1 MGNLEGSNEPI
12 PTTER
17 AHMRNDTSAS
27 TPDAMTQPLSLPRS
41 ERGLRGSVNRIL
53 DGFAPRVENRAML
66 VKMGRGRP
74 SLVGDHRRGNHIT
87 QAFHLG

>member
-1 MGNLEGSNEPI
+1 MHSDHSNS
-12 PTTER
+12 
-17 AHMRNDTSAS
+17 N
-27 TPDAMTQPLSLPRS
+27 PDALTQPLSVPRR
-41 ERGLRGSVNRIL
+41 EHGLRGTVNRVL

>member
-1 MGNLEGSNEPI
+1 
-12 PTTER
+12 
-17 AHMRNDTSAS
+17 MRNDHRNDPTAL
-27 TPDAMTQPLSLPRS
+27 TQPLSLPRRQGGV
-41 ERGLRGSVNRIL
+41 RGTVNRVL
-53 DGFAPRVENRAML
+53 DGFAPRVENRTML

>member
-1 MGNLEGSNEPI
+1 
-12 PTTER
+12 
-17 AHMRNDTSAS
+17 MRNDHPTSN
-27 TPDAMTQPLSLPRS
+27 PDALTQPLSLPRR
-41 ERGLRGSVNRIL
+41 ERGLRGRVNRVL

>member
-1 MGNLEGSNEPI
+1 MQSDHTN
-12 PTTER
+12 
-17 AHMRNDTSAS
+17 
-27 TPDAMTQPLSLPRS
+27 AMTQPLSLASARR
-41 ERGLRGSVNRIL
+41 ERGLRGTVNRVL
-53 DGFAPRVENRAML
+53 DNVAPRVENRAML